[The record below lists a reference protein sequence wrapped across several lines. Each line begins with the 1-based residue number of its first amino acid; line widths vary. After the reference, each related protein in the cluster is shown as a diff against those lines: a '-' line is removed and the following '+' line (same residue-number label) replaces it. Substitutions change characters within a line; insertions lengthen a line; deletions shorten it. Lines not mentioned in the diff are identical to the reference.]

1 MPRRP
6 RPAGGVE
13 GPRFTLEL
21 NQDQKDIRDWVHGF
35 AEGVVRPAAAEWDE
49 REETPWP
56 VIQEAAKIGLYGFEA
71 LGQFFADETGL
82 TLPIANEELFW
93 GDAGIGMA
101 IMGTSLAVA
110 AIFGQGTPEQMGEWI
125 PQCFGTADDP
135 KVGAFC
141 SSEPDAGSDVAAIRT
156 TAKYD
161 EATDEWVLNGQ
172 KAWATNGGIADVH
185 VVIATVDRELRSR
198 GHAAF
203 VIPPGTKGC
212 EQGAKVKKHG
222 LRASHTADVHLDDCR
237 IPGSCL
243 LGGKEKLD
251 ERLARVR
258 EGKSSKS
265 QAAMATFEAS
275 RPTVGAQALGI
286 ARAAYEYALEY
297 AKERAAV
304 RQGDHREPGDRL
316 HPRRH
321 EDGDRRRPAARLARR
336 LDGAK
341 RAQVRERRGLDVEA
355 EGRRG
360 GRLGDRA
367 GDPDPRRQRLHA
379 RVPGRADAPRRQD
392 LHDLRGHLR
401 DPAPGDLPRDLRR
414 PDPLATA
421 LALRA
426 RLRLAQ
432 ALARLRTSFLS
443 GPFLFGPGVSRVA
456 GSPSKRGSDR
466 KAARPPL
473 AHLALADVGV
483 AVAAGTERRGGIVYV
498 QAAEAVEAD
507 LLVGFVDYLALENS
521 GR

>member
-1 MPRRP
+1 MSDTSAVAEAEQLVAEATGDGAE
-6 RPAGGVE
+6 AGAD
-13 GPRFTLEL
+13 GPKFTLEL
-21 NQDQKDIRDWVHGF
+21 NQDQKDIREWVHGF

-135 KVGAFC
+135 KVAAFC

-161 EATDEWVLNGQ
+161 GATDEWVLNGQ

-185 VVIATVDRELRSR
+185 VVIASVDRELRSR

-203 VIPPGTKGC
+203 VIPPDTKGC

-286 ARAAYEYALEY
+286 ARAAYEYSLEY
-297 AKERAAV
+297 AKERQQFGKAIIENQAIAFALA
-304 RQGDHREPGDRL
+304 DMKMEID
-316 HPRRH
+316 
-321 EDGDRRRPAARLARR
+321 AARL
-336 LDGAK
+336 LVW
-341 RAQVRERRGLDVEA
+341 RAAWMGRNGHKFENA
-355 EGRRG
+355 EGSMSKLKAGEVAVWATERAIQILG
-360 GRLGDRA
+360 GNGYTREFPVERMHRDAKIYTIFEGTSEI
-367 GDPDPRRQRLHA
+367 QRL
-379 RVPGRADAPRRQD
+379 VISRAI
-392 LHDLRGHLR
+392 
-401 DPAPGDLPRDLRR
+401 
-414 PDPLATA
+414 
-421 LALRA
+421 
-426 RLRLAQ
+426 
-432 ALARLRTSFLS
+432 S
-443 GPFLFGPGVSRVA
+443 GVHVR
-456 GSPSKRGSDR
+456 
-466 KAARPPL
+466 
-473 AHLALADVGV
+473 
-483 AVAAGTERRGGIVYV
+483 
-498 QAAEAVEAD
+498 
-507 LLVGFVDYLALENS
+507 
-521 GR
+521 